1 MTLTGP
7 VLTAPRCERR
17 QGDSGRQEANSGRA
31 TLLERDLPFVELS
44 LIAQA
49 DRRSRDPAYSCHS
62 WFARR
67 PPGAMR
73 GLLLAAALPD
83 DTTRDDYWASFAS
96 TEPALA
102 GLRAHDPFAGGGTI
116 LVEAARLGAVPSGTD
131 VDPLAVQIVEHEL
144 DPPDAAELEQAAA
157 RLATFVQAKTA
168 HLYAS
173 TQEGWTP
180 LHYFYVHEVT
190 CPACLERNL
199 LYRDLVIA
207 RDLGKHGAVVREC
220 AVHAF
225 CPRCFRVHEL
235 ADPRRKTL
243 TCCSRRYPLY
253 EGTFSAQSFKCPAC
267 GVASRH
273 ADLKTAACPRRL
285 IAVEETRRGEYRR
298 IRTPNDHDSY
308 LLAEA
313 AQYMSTYRRFLALP
327 TGRFKRE
334 RIDDRP
340 VSLGIMEP
348 VQLFTDRQLAV
359 FGRGFQWLKEAEVS
373 VGVRRALTL
382 GLSNALATNN
392 RFCGY
397 ARDYGRIA
405 PLFSVRGYALPAL
418 SVELNPLHPRAGRGT
433 LPRVL
438 KRIVR
443 SCAPSEVKRYVW
455 SVNTQQLSSQTMQF
469 LPFRA
474 RNGVRCE
481 SATSGGDKD
490 RCSVDLCIFDPPYF
504 DYIAYSELSEFH
516 RAWLD
521 SRRIGGTPLLPDTA
535 DPVGSFATSFADCLR
550 AIKCRLRPGR
560 PLAFTYHAA
569 ASDAWDAIGR
579 ALDAS
584 HLLVTA
590 LWPLRNDVHMG
601 HHTAAGNCEW
611 DLVVVC
617 RRASEC
623 RKITSRVSVERWRKA
638 IGLLPLSDADLAG
651 MKYAVAMAK
660 GRFGEPNGNRN
671 GG

>member
-1 MTLTGP
+1 MGL
-7 VLTAPRCERR
+7 LR
-17 QGDSGRQEANSGRA
+17 ANSGQA

-49 DRRSRDPAYSCHS
+49 DRRSRDPAYSGHS

-73 GLLLAAALPD
+73 GLLLAAALSD

-96 TEPALA
+96 AEPALS

-157 RLATFVQAKTA
+157 RLAKFVQAKTA

-180 LHYFYVHEVT
+180 LHYFFVHEVT
-190 CPACLERNL
+190 CPACSERNL

-207 RDLGKHGAVVREC
+207 RDLGKNGGVVREGG
-220 AVHAF
+220 VHVF
-225 CPRCFRVHEL
+225 CPQCFRVHEL

-243 TCCSRRYPLY
+243 RCCSRTRPLY
-253 EGTFSAQSFKCPAC
+253 KGPFSAQSFKCPAC
-267 GVASRH
+267 GTASMH
-273 ADLKTAACPRRL
+273 AELKTAACPRRL
-285 IAVEETRRGEYRR
+285 IAVEETREGEHRR
-298 IRTPNDHDSY
+298 IRAPNDRDRD

-313 AQYMSTYRRFLALP
+313 EQYVSRDRRFLALP
-327 TGRFKRE
+327 TGCFQKD
-334 RIDDRP
+334 RIDARP
-340 VSLGIMEP
+340 VSHGITEP

-359 FGRGFQWLKEAEVS
+359 FGCGFRWLEEAEAS
-373 VGVRRALTL
+373 LEVRRALTL

-392 RFCGY
+392 KCCGY

-405 PLFSVRGYALPAL
+405 PLFSVRGYALPVL
-418 SVELNPLHPRAGRGT
+418 SVELNPFHSTAGRGT
-433 LPRVL
+433 LPRVFRRL
-438 KRIVR
+438 VR
-443 SCAPSEVKRYVW
+443 SCEPSEVRRYVW
-455 SVNTQQLSSQTMQF
+455 SVKTQQPSSQTMQF
-469 LPFRA
+469 IPFRV

-481 SATSGGDKD
+481 SAASRSDKD
-490 RCSVDLCIFDPPYF
+490 QCSVDLCVFDPPYF

-521 SRRIGGTPLLPDTA
+521 SQQLGGTPLLPDTA
-535 DPVGSFATSFADCLR
+535 DPVGSFATLFTDCLQALKR
-550 AIKCRLRPGR
+550 RLRPGR
-560 PLAFTYHAA
+560 LLAFTYHSAT
-569 ASDAWDAIGR
+569 SDAWDAIGQ

-601 HHTAAGNCEW
+601 HHTADGNCEW
-611 DLVVVC
+611 DMVVVC

-623 RKITSRVSVERWRKA
+623 RQTRNRASVERWRKA
-638 IGLLPLSDADLAG
+638 IGRLPLSDADLGG
-651 MKYAVAMAK
+651 MKYAVAMARS
-660 GRFGEPNGNRN
+660 RFGEPN
-671 GG
+671 

>member
-1 MTLTGP
+1 MQETS
-7 VLTAPRCERR
+7 
-17 QGDSGRQEANSGRA
+17 SGKA

-49 DRRSRDPAYSCHS
+49 DRRRRDPAYSCHS

-96 TEPALA
+96 AEPALS

-144 DPPDAAELEQAAA
+144 DPPDAAELERTAA
-157 RLATFVQAKTA
+157 RLTKFVQAKTA

-173 TQEGWTP
+173 TREEWTP
-180 LHYFYVHEVT
+180 LHFFYVHEVN
-190 CPACLERNL
+190 CPACFECNL

-207 RDLGKHGAVVREC
+207 RDLGKHGAVVRET

-225 CPRCFRVHEL
+225 CPLCFRIHEL
-235 ADPRRKTL
+235 ADPRLETL
-243 TCCSRRYPLY
+243 TCCSRTLPLY
-253 EGTFSAQSFKCPAC
+253 EGPFSAQSFKCPAC
-267 GVASRH
+267 GTASMH

-285 IAVEETRRGEYRR
+285 IAVEETHERERRR
-298 IRTPNDHDSY
+298 IREPNDRDRA
-308 LLAEA
+308 LLADA
-313 AQYMSTYRRFLALP
+313 DQYVSSNRQFLALP
-327 TGRFKRE
+327 TDRFERE
-334 RIDDRP
+334 RMDTRP
-340 VSLGIMEP
+340 ISLGITEP
-348 VQLFTDRQLAV
+348 IQLFTDRQLAV
-359 FGRGFQWLKEAEVS
+359 FGRGFRWLEKAEMS
-373 VGVRRALTL
+373 LGVRRALTL

-392 RFCGY
+392 KFCGY

-405 PLFSVRGYALPAL
+405 PLFSVRGYSLPAL
-418 SVELNPLHPRAGRGT
+418 SVELNPFHPKAGRGT
-433 LPRVL
+433 LPRIF
-438 KRIVR
+438 KRLVR
-443 SCAPSEVKRYVW
+443 SCEHSEVQRYIW
-455 SVNTQQLSSQTMQF
+455 STKTQQLSSQTMQF
-469 LPFRA
+469 TPFRA

-481 SATSGGDKD
+481 SAALRGDKD
-490 RCSVDLCIFDPPYF
+490 RRSVDLCVFDPPYF
-504 DYIAYSELSEFH
+504 DYIAYSELSEFN

-521 SRRIGGTPLLPDTA
+521 SRRLGGTPLLPDTA
-535 DPVGSFATSFADCLR
+535 DPVGSFATSFTDCLR
-550 AIKCRLRPGR
+550 AIKWRLRPGR

-569 ASDAWDAIGR
+569 TSDAWNAIGQ

-623 RKITSRVSVERWRKA
+623 RKTASRVSVERWRSA
-638 IGLLPLSDADLAG
+638 IGLLPLSDADLSG
-651 MKYAVAMAK
+651 MKYAVEMTK
-660 GRFGEPNGNRN
+660 NRFGEPN
-671 GG
+671 